1 MPVNPPTYFLISYA
15 ISKNTKGKKIGH
27 KEFLWIAPAPIMNQ
41 WCHMVFQLIVKFV
54 KALQCSMAN
63 SGPYI
68 SICIGTYNVVQKEED
83 GKRPSGRLGMACSYI
98 YICIYVCGTA
108 QTTYSGKNKVTKR
121 TLLVGNKRDRTIQQF
136 LNKKKMLKVLQ
147 VVEKNR
153 IQSIYLGEQGLVKC
167 WES

>member
-98 YICIYVCGTA
+98 YMYICVEPLRQHT
-108 QTTYSGKNKVTKR
+108 
-121 TLLVGNKRDRTIQQF
+121 
-136 LNKKKMLKVLQ
+136 Q
-147 VVEKNR
+147 VR
-153 IQSIYLGEQGLVKC
+153 IRWQSILC
-167 WES
+167 WWGISETALSSSSWTRKRC